1 MLTVFLILF
10 IIIEALVIAVL
21 AIVVRYMY
29 IAIHGESKEPESRLT
44 RKERIRLKSIRRRR
58 NGVMIVPMHKQ
69 KKK

>member
-10 IIIEALVIAVL
+10 IIIEALVITVL

-29 IAIHGESKEPESRLT
+29 IAIHGESETPKLRLP
-44 RKERIRLKSIRRRR
+44 RKERARLKAIRRKR
-58 NGVMIVPMHKQ
+58 NGTLIVPMYRQ

>member
-1 MLTVFLILF
+1 LF
-10 IIIEALVIAVL
+10 IIIKALVIAVL

-29 IAIHGESKEPESRLT
+29 IAIHGESEEPESRLT

-58 NGVMIVPMHKQ
+58 NGVMIVPMYKQ